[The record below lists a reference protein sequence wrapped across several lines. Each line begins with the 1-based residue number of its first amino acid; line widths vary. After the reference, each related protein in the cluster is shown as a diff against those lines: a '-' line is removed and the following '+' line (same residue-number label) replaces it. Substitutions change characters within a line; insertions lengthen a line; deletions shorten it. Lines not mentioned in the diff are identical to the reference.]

1 MKKLILLIIF
11 SWVLSDLEAQ
21 DAKPYD
27 PQANASKDIHKA
39 IEQAQEENKHI
50 ILMIGGNWCPWCR
63 KLNSFLEANDAIDSL
78 LKSDFVMVKVNYSKE
93 NKNLSTLSKYGYPQ
107 RFGFPVLVVLNAEGK
122 RIHTQNTVYLE
133 EGKGYNADR
142 IISFLKAWRPEAL
155 NPENYK

>member
-1 MKKLILLIIF
+1 MKKLILLILL
-11 SWVLSDLEAQ
+11 SWAFTGLTAQ
-21 DAKPYD
+21 DTKPYNPKAD
-27 PQANASKDIHKA
+27 AAEDIQEA
-39 IEQAQEENKHI
+39 IDVAQAQNKHI

-107 RFGFPVLVVLNAEGK
+107 RFGFPVLVVLNAEGQ